1 MVMDRFLVGRD
12 AECAAL
18 GSRLTAARTGQAS
31 VVLVAGE
38 AGAGK
43 TTLVEHVL
51 AAASA
56 RVLRGRAAAW
66 AGRPYE
72 VVASAL
78 RPAVRDA
85 AGPLPKALAQ
95 VLPELGA
102 PPAEPSPA
110 ALAAAVC
117 SVLVTSALPA
127 PALPA
132 PALPAPA
139 LPAPAPAAPALA
151 GAGGDGLTLF
161 LDDLQWA
168 DEASL
173 DLLAALPDAAD
184 GLPVALVGCYRSDE
198 LPRGHR
204 LRAVRALLRRNRRL
218 AEIELG
224 PLGDDDVKKMLAGL
238 WGTAPQPGLA
248 AMVAGRA
255 DGLPFAVTELALALR
270 DSGRLAYR
278 DGTVTLAGALAG
290 PDAAPVP
297 EGIREAVLLRASRLP
312 DDERVLLEAAA
323 VAGIE
328 FDVDA
333 VAAAAGAAAWP
344 DGFTG
349 SGLLAEAHEGRAA
362 FRHPLTQEAAYSD
375 IPWSRRRRL
384 HRALAAALA
393 GRAAPP
399 ALIAAHHL
407 AARDFGPAREALV
420 AAAEEHYAV
429 HAYRDAARTLRTAL
443 EHWPAGEQDDARL
456 AAIDRLARCA
466 EMCSEYADAVMLL
479 RELADGHER
488 RGDSHALAG
497 SYRRLALAHELR
509 GQWESALTAREAAA
523 AAFAA
528 AGLPAEAATDRLAM
542 AAHLRSAASF
552 TPALATL
559 SAASAD
565 ARACGRA
572 DLLLRVQGLR
582 GNVLARMGQHEEGIA
597 ALREALD
604 SALAQSLPDT
614 AAELQQRL
622 ADAIEHSGDYRA
634 AKAAY
639 AAAYQYCDAHGAD
652 AVGQLCRACVSAVLF
667 ARGEWDRTA
676 GVCQDVLAS
685 AAAPH
690 ARAVGA
696 GLLGLVHA
704 MRGTAR
710 LARPHLLDSHL
721 TATRIELTAMELI
734 SSWGLC
740 VLADAAGAHG
750 DAADRGRQIL
760 ARLARTQERHYSVP
774 VVQWL
779 ATFFTARGLAADAS
793 ACAAALAQIAEATA
807 QPEAIA
813 ALAHARGET
822 LLAGQPAAAADEL
835 GKAAEMFGRLDL
847 PLQTAQS
854 QRRAAAAAARLGE
867 PARARDLLDAAHA
880 TAARLG
886 ARHLRDSCAAELRE
900 LGVKPRRPATSRRA
914 TAGPAGPA
922 GLTRRVLDVMQLVA
936 HGDTSRQIGSALF
949 ISPRTVE
956 MHVNSSLQ
964 KLRCR
969 TRAEAVRRLTE
980 LGALPHPQAP

>member
-1 MVMDRFLVGRD
+1 MDGVLVGRD

-18 GSRLTAARTGQAS
+18 RAALLAERDAAPGAERRAAPGAALSAAPRAAPRGRLTAVRAGRAP
-31 VVLVAGE
+31 VALVAGE

-51 AAASA
+51 ATASA

-72 VVASAL
+72 VIASAL

-85 AGPLPKALAQ
+85 AGPLPAILAQ
-95 VLPELGA
+95 ILPELGA
-102 PPAEPSPA
+102 PPAESSPT
-110 ALAAAVC
+110 ALAVAIC
-117 SVLVTSALPA
+117 SVLSASDLD
-127 PALPA
+127 
-132 PALPAPA
+132 
-139 LPAPAPAAPALA
+139 A
-151 GAGGDGLTLF
+151 GPGDGLVLF

-173 DLLAALPDAAD
+173 DLLAALADAAD
-184 GLPVALVGCYRSDE
+184 GLPVALAGCYRSDE

-204 LRAVRALLRRNRRL
+204 LRAVRALLRRNHRL

-238 WGTAPQPGLA
+238 WGTVPQPALA
-248 AMVAGRA
+248 AMVASRA
-255 DGLPFAVTELALALR
+255 DGLPFAVAELALALR

-278 DGTVTLAGALAG
+278 DGTVTLAG

-297 EGIREAVLLRASRLP
+297 EGIREAVLLRASRLAE
-312 DDERVLLEAAA
+312 DERGLLEAAA
-323 VAGIE
+323 VAGAE

-333 VAAAAGAAAWP
+333 VVAAAGAAAWP

-349 SGLLAEAHEGRAA
+349 SGLLAEARDGRAA

-393 GRAAPP
+393 ARDAAP

-407 AARDFGPAREALV
+407 AARDFAAAREALL

-443 EHWPAGEQDDARL
+443 EHWPAGEQDDGRL

-488 RGDSHALAG
+488 RGDRRALAACF
-497 SYRRLALAHELR
+497 RRLALAHELR

-528 AGLPAEAATDRLAM
+528 AGLPAEAAVDRLAT

-552 TPALATL
+552 SPALATL
-559 SAASAD
+559 SAAAAD
-565 ARACGRA
+565 ARACGRS
-572 DLLLRVQGLR
+572 DLLLRVEGLR
-582 GNVLARMGQHEEGIA
+582 GNVLARMGQAGEGIA
-597 ALREALD
+597 ALRAALD
-604 SALAQSLPDT
+604 QALAQSLPDT

-667 ARGEWDRTA
+667 ARGECDRTA

-740 VLADAAGAHG
+740 VLADAAGAPG

-774 VVQWL
+774 ILQWL
-779 ATFFTARGLAADAS
+779 ATFFTAQDLAADAS
-793 ACAAALAQIAEATA
+793 ACAAALAEIAEATA

-822 LLAGQPAAAADEL
+822 LLAGQPTAAAAEL

-847 PLQTAQS
+847 PLQTAQA
-854 QRRAAAAAARLGE
+854 QRRAAAAAVRLGQ

-880 TAARLG
+880 TAVRLG
-886 ARHLRDSCAAELRE
+886 ARRLRESCAAELGE
-900 LGVKPRRPATSRRA
+900 LGVKPRRPASSRRV
-914 TAGPAGPA
+914 TAGPE
-922 GLTRRVLDVMQLVA
+922 GLTRRELDVMRLVA

-964 KLRCR
+964 KLQCR

-980 LGALPHPQAP
+980 LSALPHPGETP

>member
-1 MVMDRFLVGRD
+1 MDGVLVGRD
-12 AECAAL
+12 AECTALRAAL
-18 GSRLTAARTGQAS
+18 FAEREAMPRGRLTAVRAGQAP

-51 AAASA
+51 ATTSA

-66 AGRPYE
+66 AARPYE

-85 AGPLPKALAQ
+85 AGPLPAVLAQ
-95 VLPELGA
+95 ILPELGA

-117 SVLVTSALPA
+117 SVLSASVLPTSVPSASDRAAPDLSASAL
-127 PALPA
+127 
-132 PALPAPA
+132 
-139 LPAPAPAAPALA
+139 AAAA
-151 GAGGDGLTLF
+151 GDGLVLF

-173 DLLAALPDAAD
+173 DLLAALADAAD
-184 GLPVALVGCYRSDE
+184 GLPIVLAGCYRSDE

-204 LRAVRALLRRNRRL
+204 LRAVRALLRRNHRL

-238 WGTAPQPGLA
+238 WGTVPQPALA
-248 AMVAGRA
+248 AMVASRA
-255 DGLPFAVTELALALR
+255 DGLPFAVAELALALR

-278 DGTVTLAGALAG
+278 DGTVTLAG

-297 EGIREAVLLRASRLP
+297 EGIREAVLLRASRLAE
-312 DDERVLLEAAA
+312 DERGLLEAAA
-323 VAGIE
+323 VAGTE

-333 VAAAAGAAAWP
+333 VVAAAGAAAWP

-349 SGLLAEAHEGRAA
+349 SGLLAEARDGRAA

-393 GRAAPP
+393 ARDAAP

-407 AARDFGPAREALV
+407 AARDFADAREALL

-443 EHWPAGEQDDARL
+443 EHWPAGEQDDGRL

-488 RGDSHALAG
+488 RGDRRALAG
-497 SYRRLALAHELR
+497 CCRRLALAHELR

-523 AAFAA
+523 ATFAA
-528 AGLPAEAATDRLAM
+528 AGLPAEAAVDRLAM

-552 TPALATL
+552 SPALATL
-559 SAASAD
+559 AAAAAD
-565 ARACGRA
+565 ARACGRP
-572 DLLLRVQGLR
+572 DLLLRIQGLR
-582 GNVLARMGQHEEGIA
+582 GNVLARMGQAGEGIA
-597 ALREALD
+597 ALRAALD
-604 SALAQSLPDT
+604 QALAQSLPDT

-704 MRGTAR
+704 LRGTAR

-740 VLADAAGAHG
+740 VLADAAAAPG

-774 VVQWL
+774 ILQWL
-779 ATFFTARGLAADAS
+779 ATFFTAQGLAADAS
-793 ACAAALAQIAEATA
+793 ACAAALAEIAEATA

-822 LLAGQPAAAADEL
+822 LLAGQPTAAAAEL

-847 PLQTAQS
+847 PFQTAQA
-854 QRRAAAAAARLGE
+854 QRRAAAAAVRLGQ

-886 ARHLRDSCAAELRE
+886 ARRLRESCAAELAE
-900 LGVKPRRPATSRRA
+900 LGVKPRRPASSRRV
-914 TAGPAGPA
+914 TAGPA
-922 GLTRRVLDVMQLVA
+922 GLTRRELDVMRLVA
-936 HGDTSRQIGSALF
+936 HGDTSRQVGSALF

-964 KLRCR
+964 KLQCR

-980 LGALPHPQAP
+980 LGVLPHPEETP